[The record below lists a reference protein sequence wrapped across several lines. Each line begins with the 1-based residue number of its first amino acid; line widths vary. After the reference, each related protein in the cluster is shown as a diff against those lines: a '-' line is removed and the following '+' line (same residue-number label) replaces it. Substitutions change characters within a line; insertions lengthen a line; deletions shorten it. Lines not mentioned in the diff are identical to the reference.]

1 MIDGFRQ
8 PHRFTKNKH
17 DAGVVLILTEE
28 TPSKLSSEDIF
39 PDDTNDGTCHPTN
52 QPNDYFFKSIGTALD
67 QYHQTFEKFSLVCEI
82 NAEDKEPSLSEFLK
96 QYATKKNK

>member
-17 DAGVVLILTEE
+17 DAGVVIILTEDI
-28 TPSKLSSEDIF
+28 PSKLSSEDIF
-39 PDDTNDGTCHPTN
+39 PDDTNHGACHPTN

-67 QYHQTFEKFSLVCEI
+67 QYHQTFEKFSLVPEI
-82 NAEDKEPSLSEFLK
+82 NAEDKEASLSEFLK
-96 QYATKKNK
+96 QYPTKKK